1 MSSSSRKII
10 SAIIAFLAILYVGY
24 LLGQKGQIKVNFSN
38 SLDEVTILTTEQQVD
53 ELIEK
58 LAKCESSNN
67 PRAVNF
73 KDRDGTASFGYL
85 QFKPESFKYYGV
97 KYGFIGENASWD
109 YIMTIIWDKEMQVRI
124 AKRMIDDKK
133 VDPQREWP
141 LCWKK
146 ITKK

>member
-10 SAIIAFLAILYVGY
+10 SAIIAFLAVLYVGY
-24 LLGQKGQIKVNFSN
+24 LLGQRNQIKIDFSK
-38 SLDEVTILTTEQQVD
+38 DEITILTTEQQLD
-53 ELIEK
+53 SLIEK

-85 QFKPESFKYYGV
+85 QFKPETFKRYAV
-97 KYGFIGENASWD
+97 EYGFIGENASWD

-146 ITKK
+146 ITTK